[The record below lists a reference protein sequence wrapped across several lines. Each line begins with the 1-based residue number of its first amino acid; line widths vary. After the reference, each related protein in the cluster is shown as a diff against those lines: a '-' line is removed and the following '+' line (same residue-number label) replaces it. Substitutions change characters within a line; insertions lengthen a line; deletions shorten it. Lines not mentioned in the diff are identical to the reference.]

1 MQKIIKMRW
10 EIRSLMSMMAYFG
23 VAVISAILLMAVTA
37 TQGEARELVL
47 NSGVSETHPQAAAVA
62 RFAELV
68 KQRSGGK
75 LTVKV
80 VLNAKLG
87 DNLESIIK
95 LQQGTLDVA
104 LPDTAVLTMMV
115 SGFGLINFPFLFN
128 SEAEVDSLMDSHYA
142 EKLNEN
148 LDKIGLIG
156 LGYWGNGF
164 RHISNDVREIKQ
176 IADLRGLRIRVIQN
190 PLYFD
195 MFQAMGANPVPLPF
209 PDVYTAMEQKTIN
222 GQENTLIQFEATKF
236 YKVQKYLTLTRHSY
250 SMAAMLFSKK
260 TWESLTPDERTM
272 IKATALEVRDYDR
285 TLMRSNDEAILLRL
299 KKDGMQISELS
310 GIERSELRK
319 MTRPVMEKYKVK
331 FGNEW
336 SQELYF
342 AMMRQEVAKF
352 KSN

>member
-1 MQKIIKMRW
+1 M
-10 EIRSLMSMMAYFG
+10 
-23 VAVISAILLMAVTA
+23 
-37 TQGEARELVL
+37 
-47 NSGVSETHPQAAAVA
+47 
-62 RFAELV
+62 
-68 KQRSGGK
+68 
-75 LTVKV
+75 
-80 VLNAKLG
+80 
-87 DNLESIIK
+87 
-95 LQQGTLDVA
+95 
-104 LPDTAVLTMMV
+104 
-115 SGFGLINFPFLFN
+115 
-128 SEAEVDSLMDSHYA
+128 
-142 EKLNEN
+142 
-148 LDKIGLIG
+148 
-156 LGYWGNGF
+156 GYWGNGF